1 MKMVKIYTEWD
12 PLKEVIVANCYNI
25 NQINVDLS
33 FKYFFHEN
41 IKDDF
46 VKSSIHLQQR
56 IVEQRQEDLDS
67 LSNFLI
73 DKKIKVSRPKKL
85 EEIKEFTT
93 PDFSDWTCPVVN
105 PRDQVLIY
113 GDEIIET
120 SCIWRMRYFEN
131 DLMKDIFREYFLK
144 GAKWS
149 CSPRPVM
156 NDESY
161 DFDFK
166 DKLSEIEN
174 GPFKQFEIMFD
185 GAQCLKFG
193 EDILMNIS
201 NRNHYLGYLWLKSHL
216 GKEANVH
223 PVCLTDHHIDGML
236 MPLAP
241 GTLLINAS
249 SMKQKL
255 DRLPSELQKWNCI
268 QVPVP
273 HDAPSNADLT
283 YLASQNINVNVLSL
297 SEKEVITFNE
307 DGNPDH
313 ALAEVLTKSGFN
325 VHTVRLRHSR
335 LFGGGL
341 HCATLDTVRDGEQGK
356 YF

>member
-1 MKMVKIYTEWD
+1 MLVFAENLKFDAGKLAIKNTIMTQYENFKTAGQFDLKKYKAILKQNGIPIKDFERDMIDQIKMNKMNDLFAAMQFSKSYVEDSLRFKNTTA
-12 PLKEVIVANCYNI
+12 KVMA
-25 NQINVDLS
+25 LS
-33 FKYFFHEN
+33 FDKEEMTKNLNVKNDEVQAFL
-41 IKDDF
+41 KDES
-46 VKSSIHLQQR
+46 KSKAILN
-56 IVEQRQEDLDS
+56 S
-67 LSNFLI
+67 LFS
-73 DKKIKVSRPKKL
+73 DYQKQTPKKEQKKL
-85 EEIKEFTT
+85 HNFILS
-93 PDFSDWTCPVVN
+93 PYLVN

-255 DRLPSELQKWNCI
+255 DRLPLK
-268 QVPVP
+268 
-273 HDAPSNADLT
+273 
-283 YLASQNINVNVLSL
+283 
-297 SEKEVITFNE
+297 
-307 DGNPDH
+307 
-313 ALAEVLTKSGFN
+313 
-325 VHTVRLRHSR
+325 
-335 LFGGGL
+335 
-341 HCATLDTVRDGEQGK
+341 
-356 YF
+356 

>member
-1 MKMVKIYTEWD
+1 MVKIYTEWD
-12 PLKEVIVANCYNI
+12 PLREIIVANCYNI
-25 NQINVDLS
+25 NRINVDLS

-41 IKDDF
+41 LKDGF
-46 VKSSIHLQQR
+46 VKNSISLQQK

-67 LSNFLI
+67 FSDFLI
-73 DKKIKVSRPKKL
+73 KKKIEVSRPQKL
-85 EEIKEFTT
+85 EEIKKFNT
-93 PDFSDWTCPVVN
+93 PEFSDWTCPVIN
-105 PRDQVLIY
+105 PRDQVLVY
-113 GDEIIET
+113 GNEIIET

-131 DLMKDIFREYFLK
+131 DLMKDSFRKYFLK
-144 GAKWS
+144 GSRWI

-161 DFDFK
+161 DFEFK
-166 DKLSEIEN
+166 DDLDEIAN
-174 GPFKQFEIMFD
+174 GPFKNFEIMFD

-193 EDILMNIS
+193 KDILMNIS
-201 NRNHYLGYLWLKSHL
+201 NRNHYLGYLWLRGHL
-216 GKEANVH
+216 GEDVKIH

-241 GTLLINAS
+241 GVVLINSS
-249 SMKQKL
+249 SMKQKIE
-255 DRLPSELQKWNCI
+255 RLPKELQKWKYI

-273 HDAPSNADLT
+273 HDAPCGIDET
-283 YLASQNINVNVLSL
+283 YLASQNINVNILSL
-297 SEKEVITFNE
+297 SEKEVVTFNE

-313 ALAEVLTKSGFN
+313 ALAETLAKNGFN
-325 VHTVRLRHSR
+325 VHTVKLRHSR

-341 HCATLDTVRDGEQGK
+341 HCSTLDMVRDGEQGK